1 MITPEKVFDHLSD
14 AMVICSSEYEILDSN
29 RSENL
34 VYGDGY
40 SLKGKMCYELIRRNE
55 SPCEDCPL
63 QETINTGKMIP
74 VENYDER
81 FGEYMEERTH
91 PVFSEEN
98 ELTGFILT
106 NKNVTKDREIKNKN
120 RQDNKMTAIGY
131 MSSGIAH
138 DFNNLLQIVMGRV
151 SIIKKKGLD
160 KALVDQLEI
169 IERAARNGASTVK
182 KMQDFSRN
190 SNGIKEVPVNL
201 SSLVENVL
209 ELTENKWKENSQ
221 KKGILIHINVNIE
234 PDLYILGNASELQN
248 GFTNI
253 IFNAVDAMPN
263 GGIIHVNVDGDD
275 EMVSAS
281 FKDTGMGMTEDTVE
295 RIFDPFFTTKGANGS
310 GLGMSEVYGMVQ
322 RHNGEISVD
331 SNEGDGTDITIR
343 FPITHEI
350 QIKQEEIITYEDRQL
365 NILVIDDENDVLE
378 VIEDLLS
385 DLGHNVTGFI
395 SGKKAI
401 QQFKESD
408 FDVVITDLGMTE
420 MSGKQVA
427 EKIKLISPDTPVIL
441 LSGWAINVKDDA
453 ELKLCVDYSITKP
466 FDANKI
472 QDIVSKAANMKIS
485 SHND

>member
-14 AMVICSSEYEILDSN
+14 AMVICNTEYEILDSN
-29 RSENL
+29 RSANL

-40 SLKGKMCYELIRRNE
+40 SLKGMTCYELIRRNE

-63 QETINTGKMIP
+63 QETIKTGKMIP

-91 PVFSEEN
+91 PVFSDEN
-98 ELTGFILT
+98 DLTGFILT
-106 NKNVTKDREIKNKN
+106 NKNVTNDREINNKN

-160 KALVDQLEI
+160 EAMIDQLEI
-169 IERAARNGASTVK
+169 IERAAKNGASTVK

-190 SNGIKEVPVNL
+190 SRGLRKTPVNL
-201 SSLVENVL
+201 SNLVENVL

-221 KKGILIHINVNIE
+221 KKGILIHIDVKITS
-234 PDLYILGNASELQN
+234 DFYILGNASELQN

-263 GGIIHVNVDGDD
+263 GGIIHVNVEGDD
-275 EMVSAS
+275 DTVGVS
-281 FKDTGMGMTEDTVE
+281 FKDTGIGMTEDTIE
-295 RIFDPFFTTKGANGS
+295 RIFDPFFTTKGAKGS
-310 GLGMSEVYGMVQ
+310 GLGMSEVYGMAQ
-322 RHNGEISVD
+322 RHNGRISVD
-331 SNEGDGTDITIR
+331 SNEGSGTNITIR
-343 FPITHEI
+343 FPVSHEI
-350 QIKQEEIITYEDRQL
+350 KTKEEDIITYDDRQL
-365 NILVIDDENDVLE
+365 NILVIDDEQDVLE
-378 VIEDLLS
+378 VIVDLLS
-385 DLGHNVTGFI
+385 DLGHNVTGFT

-401 QQFKESD
+401 HQFKEND

-427 EKIKLISPDTPVIL
+427 EKIKESSPDTPVIL
-441 LSGWAINVKDDA
+441 LSGWSINVKNDA
-453 ELKLCVDYSITKP
+453 ELKSCVDYSITKP
-466 FDANKI
+466 FDADKI
-472 QDIVSKAANMKIS
+472 QEVVSKAANMKIS
-485 SHND
+485 FNND